1 MGGKNL
7 ICKYNSHVRLKLVTE
22 VFGTISSFDYV
33 ASVKGRLVKN
43 ELKRTRNKVST
54 KYSYRISL
62 GLLRTKME
70 LDMQRM

>member
-33 ASVKGRLVKN
+33 ASGEGK
-43 ELKRTRNKVST
+43 
-54 KYSYRISL
+54 ISKE
-62 GLLRTKME
+62 RAEK
-70 LDMQRM
+70 DAK